1 MPSKAAKRV
10 RVALSPGADKR
21 TSPAPQSLAPLP
33 TAADMPPDAA
43 RLRVERPNPYVYRSR
58 LKRAAA
64 AALDAAGDAFLARR
78 PEVVD
83 WTRVRRVA
91 VLRLDHLGDL
101 VLTLPALR
109 RLKLALPHAALDLWV
124 GPWGKDLAELFTDVD
139 AVHVTPAPWFKRPQR
154 EAWPWASIGSLAK
167 GLRAG
172 NYDAAFE
179 LRGDLRHHLALWLSG
194 IGVRAGQAV
203 TAGRFLL
210 SHPVRWMPGVHEQDQ
225 SLSLMDQAGVPAVGH
240 SQNHSQSRGRK
251 NNSGGYLSLPE
262 SARREAAALC
272 RSLKLGASPV
282 LVQAGGGAPSRLWTP
297 ESWAAV
303 LQGLPRSVPVA
314 LLGSEEERGDMQAIA
329 ARVKRPV
336 ALAAG
341 RLKMA
346 TLAAL
351 LGQARLVLSV
361 NSGPA
366 HLAAIQ
372 GTPVLVVFSAANEAA
387 RWATRGQGVRVLAA
401 RDFPCSPCELTVC
414 PYDNACMRAVG
425 PDSVLLEARRML
437 AAGRTG
443 TKGKP

>member
-1 MPSKAAKRV
+1 MSSSAGKRMRSAPSSSAATTG
-10 RVALSPGADKR
+10 PMD
-21 TSPAPQSLAPLP
+21 LP
-33 TAADMPPDAA
+33 PEAA
-43 RLRVERPNPYVYRSR
+43 RLRVERPAPYVYRSR

-64 AALDAAGDAFLARR
+64 GALDAAGDAFLARR
-78 PEVVD
+78 PKAVD
-83 WTRVRRVA
+83 WNQVKRAA

-101 VLTLPALR
+101 VLALPALR
-109 RLKLALPHAALDLWV
+109 RLKSALPHAALDLWV
-124 GPWGKDLAELFTDVD
+124 GPWGKDLADLFTDVD
-139 AVHVTPAPWFKRPQR
+139 AVHVSPAPWFKRPQR
-154 EAWPWASIGSLAK
+154 EAWPLGSIQSLAQ

-210 SHPVRWMPGVHEQDQ
+210 SHPARWMPGVHEQDQ
-225 SLSLMDQAGVPAVGH
+225 SLSLMDQAGVPAAG
-240 SQNHSQSRGRK
+240 QG
-251 NNSGGYLSLPE
+251 SGPYLTLSGD
-262 SARREAAALC
+262 ARREAAALC

-314 LLGSEEERGDMQAIA
+314 LLGSEEERADMRAIA
-329 ARVKRPV
+329 DRVKRPV
-336 ALAAG
+336 AVAAG

-372 GTPVLVVFSAANEAA
+372 GTPVLAVFSAANEAA
-387 RWATRGQGVRVLAA
+387 RWAPRGRRVRVLAA
-401 RDFPCSPCELTVC
+401 RDFPCSPCERTVC
-414 PYDNACMRAVG
+414 PYDNACMRAVS
-425 PDSVLLEARRML
+425 PQSVLLEARRML
-437 AAGRTG
+437 KTGRAGE
-443 TKGKP
+443 KGKP

>member
-1 MPSKAAKRV
+1 MRSSAGKRV
-10 RVALSPGADKR
+10 RVASSPDIGE
-21 TSPAPQSLAPLP
+21 SPRSAPRSS
-33 TAADMPPDAA
+33 AADLPPEAA
-43 RLRVERPNPYVYRSR
+43 RLRVERPDPYVYRSR

-64 AALDAAGDAFLARR
+64 ASLDAAGDAFLARG
-78 PEVVD
+78 PKAVD
-83 WTRVRRVA
+83 WNQVRRVA

-101 VLTLPALR
+101 VLALPALR

-124 GPWGKDLAELFTDVD
+124 GPWGKDLAGLFTDVD
-139 AVHVTPAPWFKRPQR
+139 AVHVSPAPWFKRPQR
-154 EAWPWASIGSLAK
+154 EAWPWGSIGSLAK

-194 IGVRAGQAV
+194 TGVRAGQAV

-210 SHPVRWMPGVHEQDQ
+210 SHPARWMPGVHEQDQ
-225 SLSLMDQAGVPAVGH
+225 SLSLMDQAGVPAAG
-240 SQNHSQSRGRK
+240 QG
-251 NNSGGYLSLPE
+251 SGPYLSLSE
-262 SARREAAALC
+262 AARREAAALR
-272 RSLKLGASPV
+272 RSLKLGASPM
-282 LVQAGGGAPSRLWTP
+282 LIQAGGGAPSRLWTP

-314 LLGSEEERGDMQAIA
+314 LLGSEEERAEMRAIA
-329 ARVKRPV
+329 DRVKRPV
-336 ALAAG
+336 AVAAG

-372 GTPVLVVFSAANEAA
+372 GAPVLVVFSAANEAA
-387 RWATRGQGVRVLAA
+387 RWAPRGRRVRVLAA

-414 PYDNACMRAVG
+414 PYGNACMRAVS
-425 PDSVLLEARRML
+425 PQSVLLEARRML
-437 AAGRTG
+437 KAGRAG
-443 TKGKP
+443 EKGKP